1 MGILSNAISI
11 VLGANFGDRLKSRIP
26 VQNITILGIS
36 VMLISLVGM
45 LENVFTVSEHNIKS
59 SDLIIVVL
67 ALLAGSLIGEAL
79 KIDKIFISTRK
90 QETRENA
97 FYIGT
102 MFFAVGGL
110 QITGPLMLSLNN
122 DGSQLF
128 IKSLIDFPFA
138 FALGAAYGKKVAF
151 SAFPVAIMQFGIYAT
166 AFLLEKYLV
175 NGIVEQICA
184 IGYIILFFTGFNL
197 VCDKKYKINT
207 TNMLPAIIVVI
218 IFNCVVR
225 IWR

>member
-1 MGILSNAISI
+1 MGILSSAISI
-11 VLGANFGDRLKSRIP
+11 ALGSIFGDKLKSRIP
-26 VQNITILGIS
+26 MQNITILGIS

-67 ALLAGSLIGEAL
+67 ALLAGSLIGEAF
-79 KIDKIFISTRK
+79 KIDKLLSGPRK
-90 QETRENA
+90 KDTTENP

-122 DGSQLF
+122 DNSQLF

-138 FALGAAYGKKVAF
+138 FALGATYGKKIAF
-151 SAFPVAIMQFGIYAT
+151 SALPVAIMQFGIYAT
-166 AFLLEKYLV
+166 AFPLEKYLV
-175 NGIVEQICA
+175 NGLVEQICA

-218 IFNCVVR
+218 LFNCAVR